1 MFTNH
6 FQPCLISTK
15 THLVLM
21 RLFCVQG
28 NCQTG
33 VKGEKGE
40 RGLPGMPAPSSE
52 SPLENLNPIKE
63 YYINKLQLRKENR
76 TKEK

>member
-1 MFTNH
+1 M
-6 FQPCLISTK
+6 I
-15 THLVLM
+15 
-21 RLFCVQG
+21 FCFQG

-52 SPLENLNPIKE
+52 STLMNFLLKLNLIKG
-63 YYINKLQLRKENR
+63 YQLSQYK
-76 TKEK
+76 